1 MLAVLALIQPASAM
15 SQQDRR
21 EYLAKILKILPPAP
35 QFQQWLDKTGEL
47 PPDFDALP
55 RMNTLP
61 DPLKFLDGR
70 PVRNAA
76 DWKARRAEIWNLYQK
91 YDLGTFPPKPKL
103 DRAVVLD
110 ETQGNGYLIRNVR
123 LEFGLDSKAT
133 MRVQVMIP
141 NGVGPFPVLIS
152 PNLAGGARLC
162 FAAAT
167 SRQDTPATMPWTMRP
182 CSTSSI
188 PITIS
193 RFCRAALG
201 LPGWSSISGNS
212 AAGRQEAHRHVRL
225 FARRKDGRDRD
236 GAG

>member
-1 MLAVLALIQPASAM
+1 LLAVLALIQPASAM
-15 SQQDRR
+15 SQRDRR
-21 EYLAKILKILPPAP
+21 EYLAKLLKILPPAP

-141 NGVGPFPVLIS
+141 NGV
-152 PNLAGGARLC
+152 
-162 FAAAT
+162 
-167 SRQDTPATMPWTMRP
+167 
-182 CSTSSI
+182 
-188 PITIS
+188 
-193 RFCRAALG
+193 
-201 LPGWSSISGNS
+201 
-212 AAGRQEAHRHVRL
+212 
-225 FARRKDGRDRD
+225 
-236 GAG
+236 